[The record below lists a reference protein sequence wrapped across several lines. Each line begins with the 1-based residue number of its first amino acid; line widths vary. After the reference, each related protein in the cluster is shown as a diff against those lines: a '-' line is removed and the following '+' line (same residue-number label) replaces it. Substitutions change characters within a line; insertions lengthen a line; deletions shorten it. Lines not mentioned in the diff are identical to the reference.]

1 MSVDQ
6 ARSESQPPGPEHPGL
21 LPATLGATADIGLG
35 RVNRSAR
42 DWLVDTLCVVLAAVM
57 GAVPLLLSGPDD
69 TTSPTATLNLVVGA
83 VACAAVWLRRRWP
96 VALALVLIVL
106 SVWFVP
112 VSGASSIALF
122 TVAVH
127 RKTATVVPLTVL
139 CLLTP
144 LLQFKLYPL
153 EPNTPTVYWMA
164 VGAAGMLSVLAVAW
178 GMAVRARRQLVVSLA
193 ERARRAETEQE
204 LRVGQARLRERERIA
219 REMHDVLAHRLS
231 LLSMH
236 AGALEFRPDAPA
248 EEIGNAAGVIRAS
261 AHQSLVDLQEV
272 IHMLRDSA
280 PEEERQRL
288 TMADLQ
294 ALVEE
299 TRDVGTEVEFDDQA
313 TDLEDVPAILGRNT
327 YRIVQEGLTNARKHA
342 PDSVVHLSVRGT
354 PGDGVTIEIRN
365 ALQAPG
371 TRSAG
376 APVLPGSGAGLAGI
390 GERAALAGGR
400 LEQGRTMGGEF
411 RLWAWLPWPT

>member
-6 ARSESQPPGPEHPGL
+6 ARSQSQPPGPEHPGL
-21 LPATLGATADIGLG
+21 LPATLGSAAGAG

-42 DWLVDTLCVVLAAVM
+42 DWFVDTLCVFLAAVM
-57 GAVPLLLSGPDD
+57 GAVPLLMSGPDD
-69 TTSPTATLNLVVGA
+69 TSSPAAVLNLVVGG

-112 VSGASSIALF
+112 VSGASAIALF

-127 RKTATVVPLTVL
+127 RKTSTVVPLTVL
-139 CLLTP
+139 CLITP
-144 LLQFKLYPL
+144 LVQFRLYPL
-153 EPNTPTVYWMA
+153 QPNTAMVYWMA
-164 VGAAGMLSVLAVAW
+164 VVAAGMLSVLAVGW

-272 IHMLRDSA
+272 IHMLRD
-280 PEEERQRL
+280 PTLEQEPQQF
-288 TMADLQ
+288 TVADLR
-294 ALVEE
+294 ALVDE
-299 TRDVGTEVEFDDQA
+299 TRAVGTEVEFDDQI

-342 PDSVVHLSVRGT
+342 PDSAVRLT
-354 PGDGVTIEIRN
+354 VQAAPGDGVTIEMRN
-365 ALQAPG
+365 ALQKPG

-376 APVLPGSGAGLAGI
+376 APPLPGSGAGLVGI

-400 LEQGRTMGGEF
+400 LEQGRTTGGEF
-411 RLWAWLPWPT
+411 RLWGWLPWPT